1 MVLVPHR
8 TAPDRTREL
17 KERAQ
22 AIVRESL
29 RGRRICDR
37 CGANFVTYAEKCE
50 ADYGASC
57 PGQREIDGATFAAE
71 KRVGLR

>member
-8 TAPDRTREL
+8 TAPDRAREL

-37 CGANFVTYAEKCE
+37 CGATFATYAEKCE
-50 ADYGASC
+50 ADLGSEC
-57 PGQREIDGATFAAE
+57 PGGRAIDVATHEAE

>member
-37 CGANFVTYAEKCE
+37 CGATFVTYAEKCE
-50 ADYGASC
+50 ADLGVIC
-57 PGQREIDGATFAAE
+57 PGGREIDAATDAAE